1 MLWSKTNRIEAL
13 FNHEIPDQV
22 PIFECLLHDGALEHF
37 GGKKIEPNDAE
48 GFIKGAA
55 KCLDVS
61 HPAWLPEVSR
71 VEEDSACLNR
81 LKKSGTVIY
90 GKWGFY
96 PGFVR
101 KYEKWTNWVT
111 EFPFNNEDKCAE
123 WINEQIEIEE
133 SLLNDDSFVK
143 NYCRRIELIKEWKGN
158 MVYPEIYTMDGF
170 YKNYI
175 TIGIEKFSYLYC
187 VYPELIQKWVKVT
200 NERILRKIEVKLHYN
215 VSPVAMMWSDL
226 AAKGGLIFPP
236 EMLEDLCY
244 PYIEEIVNLL
254 HSKNIKVIFHSD
266 GDLTKALY
274 ILVDRCKI
282 DGLNTIDVGAGMN
295 VRQLKQEYGN
305 RLVLVG
311 GMDANILTYGNK
323 EQVIAGTKEL
333 IDIAGKR
340 GGLCIASS
348 FGEIGND
355 MPLENILAYFDTVWR
370 YGKY

>member
-1 MLWSKTNRIEAL
+1 MSLSKENRVKAV
-13 FNHEIPDQV
+13 FNHEIPDRV
-22 PIFECLLHDGALEHF
+22 PIFECLLHDGVLEHF
-37 GGKKIEPNDAE
+37 GGKEIEQDDAE
-48 GFIKGAA
+48 GFIKACA

-61 HPAWLPEVSR
+61 HPVWLPEASR
-71 VEEDSACLNR
+71 IEEDSVCLNR
-81 LKKSGTVIY
+81 LKKSDVVIY

-111 EFPFNNEDKCAE
+111 EFPFNNEDECVE
-123 WINEQIEIEE
+123 WIKKQIEET
-133 SLLNDDSFVK
+133 LQHDDSFVE
-143 NYCRRIELIKEWKGN
+143 NFCHRIELIKSWKGD

-170 YKNYI
+170 YKNYL
-175 TIGIEKFSYLYC
+175 TIGIEKFSYIYC
-187 VYPELIQKWVKVT
+187 TYPELIKKWIKVA
-200 NERILRKIEVKLHYN
+200 NERILKKIEVKLRYS
-215 VSPVAMMWSDL
+215 VSPVAVVWSDL
-226 AAKGGLIFPP
+226 AAKGGLIFSPD
-236 EMLEDLCY
+236 MLEEICY

-266 GDLTKALY
+266 GDLTKALPA
-274 ILVDRCKI
+274 LVDRCKI
-282 DGLNTIDVGAGMN
+282 DGLNTIDVGAGMD

-311 GMDANILTYGNK
+311 GMDANILTYGTK
-323 EQVIAGTKEL
+323 EQVISATKKL
-333 IDIAGKR
+333 IDIAGKG

-355 MPLENILAYFDTVWR
+355 MPLENVLAYFDTVWN

>member
-1 MLWSKTNRIEAL
+1 
-13 FNHEIPDQV
+13 
-22 PIFECLLHDGALEHF
+22 
-37 GGKKIEPNDAE
+37 
-48 GFIKGAA
+48 
-55 KCLDVS
+55 
-61 HPAWLPEVSR
+61 
-71 VEEDSACLNR
+71 
-81 LKKSGTVIY
+81 
-90 GKWGFY
+90 
-96 PGFVR
+96 
-101 KYEKWTNWVT
+101 
-111 EFPFNNEDKCAE
+111 
-123 WINEQIEIEE
+123 
-133 SLLNDDSFVK
+133 
-143 NYCRRIELIKEWKGN
+143 